1 MDAMTQTQTKQKTCA
16 ELISARCYDRKEQFE
31 NALLFF
37 KGTDETKKTDGRNL
51 KRSEFSQ
58 YESLMDY
65 ANQNSLDFSY
75 IEPNTFKKQSE
86 GYWRWQLSWGG
97 PSDEFRYYHHDG
109 DKKKIKSMEYAYM
122 DWFDGA
128 TVPVYSNIGGAGIFE
143 IGSNYITNQ

>member
-1 MDAMTQTQTKQKTCA
+1 MTKTNKKQKTCA

-31 NALLFF
+31 NAFLFF
-37 KGTDETKKTDGRNL
+37 KDNDETKKH
-51 KRSEFSQ
+51 SEFSE

-75 IEPNTFKKQSE
+75 VEPNTFEKQSK

-97 PSDEFRYYHHDG
+97 PSDEFRYYHFDH
-109 DKKKIKSMEYAYM
+109 DKKKIKSMEYSYM

-128 TVPVYSNIGGAGIFE
+128 TVPVYSNMGGSAIFE
-143 IGSNYITNQ
+143 IGSNSIINQ

>member
-1 MDAMTQTQTKQKTCA
+1 MTQTQTKQKTCA

-37 KGTDETKKTDGRNL
+37 KDKDETKKNRKN
-51 KRSEFSQ
+51 SEFSE

-65 ANQNSLDFSY
+65 ASQNSLDFSY

-97 PSDEFRYYHHDG
+97 PSDEFRYYHYDG
-109 DKKKIKSMEYAYM
+109 DRKK
-122 DWFDGA
+122 
-128 TVPVYSNIGGAGIFE
+128 SNQWSILTKTGLMALRCPCIQILVARVFMKLDL
-143 IGSNYITNQ
+143 II

>member
-1 MDAMTQTQTKQKTCA
+1 MTQTQTKQKTCA

-37 KGTDETKKTDGRNL
+37 KGIDETKKTEGRNL

-75 IEPNTFKKQSE
+75 VEPNTFKKQSE

-97 PSDEFRYYHHDG
+97 PSDEFRYYHYDG
-109 DKKKIKSMEYAYM
+109 DKKKIKSIEYAYM

-128 TVPVYSNIGGAGIFE
+128 TLPIYSNIGGEAIYN
-143 IGSNYITNQ
+143 IGSDYIITQ

>member
-1 MDAMTQTQTKQKTCA
+1 MTQTQTKQKTCA

-58 YESLMDY
+58 YESLIDY

-75 IEPNTFKKQSE
+75 VEPNTFKKQSE

-128 TVPVYSNIGGAGIFE
+128 TVPVYSNIGGAGIYH
-143 IGSNYITNQ
+143 IGYNYIINQ

>member
-1 MDAMTQTQTKQKTCA
+1 MTQTQTKQKTCA

-37 KGTDETKKTDGRNL
+37 KGLMLKTKKNRKKT
-51 KRSEFSQ
+51 SEFSE

-75 IEPNTFKKQSE
+75 VEPNTFKKQSE

-109 DKKKIKSMEYAYM
+109 DKKKIKSMEYSYM

-128 TVPVYSNIGGAGIFE
+128 TVPVYSNIGGAGIYE
-143 IGSNYITNQ
+143 IGINYIINQ

>member
-1 MDAMTQTQTKQKTCA
+1 MTQTQTKQKTCA

-37 KGTDETKKTDGRNL
+37 KGTDETKKNRKKN
-51 KRSEFSQ
+51 SEFSE

-65 ANQNSLDFSY
+65 ASQNSLDFSY
-75 IEPNTFKKQSE
+75 VEPNTFKKQSE

-109 DKKKIKSMEYAYM
+109 DKKKIKSMESSYM

-128 TVPVYSNIGGAGIFE
+128 TVPVYSNIGGAGIYD
-143 IGSNYITNQ
+143 IGINYIINQ